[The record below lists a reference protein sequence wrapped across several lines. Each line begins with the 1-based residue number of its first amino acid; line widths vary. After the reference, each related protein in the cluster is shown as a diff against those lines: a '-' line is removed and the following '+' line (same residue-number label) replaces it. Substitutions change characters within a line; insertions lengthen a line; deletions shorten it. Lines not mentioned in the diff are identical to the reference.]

1 MENQTNE
8 PEDNDSK
15 ATEDL
20 LEQIEGTIR
29 ISRARYLHVWAD
41 LIYRIPSADIESISY
56 ATDSQ
61 DTYSE
66 NFYSENIGASNM
78 DLIDFDSFETGS
90 QNTPEPPLASFRL
103 QDHRRMRSKELH
115 YIDHP
120 LFGIIVK
127 AMPYE
132 LPELPAEELPVEE
145 MILPEEKEETEQ
157 ATPVLKTGEIKR

>member
-1 MENQTNE
+1 M
-8 PEDNDSK
+8 
-15 ATEDL
+15 
-20 LEQIEGTIR
+20 
-29 ISRARYLHVWAD
+29 HVWAD
-41 LIYRIPSADIESISY
+41 LIYRIPSTDIESISY
-56 ATDSQ
+56 ATDTQ
-61 DTYSE
+61 NTYSE
-66 NFYSENIGASNM
+66 KVGASNM

-132 LPELPAEELPVEE
+132 LPELPVEELPVEE
-145 MILPEEKEETEQ
+145 TLLPDKKLLEEKSPGDMKNIKKT
-157 ATPVLKTGEIKR
+157 TPELKTGKIKNTTKLY